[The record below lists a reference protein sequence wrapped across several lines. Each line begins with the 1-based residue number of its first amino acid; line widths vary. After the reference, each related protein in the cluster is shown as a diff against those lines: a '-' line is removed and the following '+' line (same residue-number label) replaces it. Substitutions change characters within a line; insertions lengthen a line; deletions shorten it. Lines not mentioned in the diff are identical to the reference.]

1 MVVRVRQRLE
11 KLNGRMTLEQRQAVA
26 NVAIFGM
33 LPTWFFAARGIC
45 RLLPE
50 DEREREALLSGL
62 SVLTGRL
69 AGGR

>member
-1 MVVRVRQRLE
+1 VPDEEMVVSVRQRLE
-11 KLNGRMTLEQRQAVA
+11 KQRQAVA

-62 SVLTGRL
+62 TVLTGRL